1 MHPLDFSNWHPILD
15 FSWIDPS
22 TWHNELPPASTDE
35 GFIGPPTMKEYVD
48 QRSWFNPIPNS
59 NIDSIGFILII
70 GYIIYK
76 IK

>member
-1 MHPLDFSNWHPILD
+1 MHPLNFSNWHPILD

-22 TWHNELPPASTDE
+22 TWHNELPPASTDD
-35 GFIGPPTMKEYVD
+35 GFIGPKPLDEFLDKK
-48 QRSWFNPIPNS
+48 SIFNPIQNS
-59 NIDSIGFILII
+59 NIDMYLYFLLI